1 MEMGKKFTKE
11 QGEVQ
16 RFMVIKVKEF
26 FFPFFAMLSEEK
38 FLSKIKTSIGNE
50 YYQLRT
56 DRDSD
61 AALFTDASRSMGKL

>member
-1 MEMGKKFTKE
+1 MEVDKKFAKE
-11 QGEVQ
+11 QDEVQ
-16 RFMVIKVKEF
+16 KLMVIKVNEF
-26 FFPFFAMLSEEK
+26 FFLFFAMLSEEK